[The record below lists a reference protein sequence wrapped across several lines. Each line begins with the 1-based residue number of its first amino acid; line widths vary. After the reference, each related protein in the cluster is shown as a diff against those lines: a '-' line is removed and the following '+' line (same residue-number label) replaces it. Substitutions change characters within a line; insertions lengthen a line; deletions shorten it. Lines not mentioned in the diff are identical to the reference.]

1 MTHVNNV
8 QAFEKLLGICTGLG
22 GSYNPGK
29 QNLRIENVSNLLILA
44 RGTLLQVSI
53 AKSNHE
59 QAQNDREIAFTE
71 MRALISRIM
80 AELRSSGALPQTVA
94 DATLMVR
101 RIRGFVKAEK
111 PAATMAPEATG
122 GSSEAGGRKRN
133 SADFGNSAAYFE
145 KLLQTL
151 GNESM
156 YHPMHPALQM
166 DTLQA
171 KLIQLRNA
179 NAAVVA
185 AYVRW
190 SNARRERTNVLY
202 LGSNSLHNTA
212 MAMKQ
217 QVQASFGFSNEAT
230 ALVRKI
236 RFTKLIK

>member
-59 QAQNDREIAFTE
+59 QAQNDREISFKE
-71 MRALISRIM
+71 MRSLIARIM

-101 RIRGFVKAEK
+101 RIRGFVKADK
-111 PAATMAPEATG
+111 PTATTATEATD
-122 GSSEAGGRKRN
+122 GSNEASGRKRN
-133 SADFGNSAAYFE
+133 SADFGNSTAYFE

-156 YHPMHPALQM
+156 YRPMHPALQM

-171 KLIQLRNA
+171 KLIQLRSA

-202 LGSNSLHNTA
+202 VGPDSLHNTA